1 MMRMRMMMKLE
12 IVRYSQEDFNGTD
25 VDVEFFKGTPKITTI
40 PSGSNRRRPKNEQ
53 A

>member
-25 VDVEFFKGTPKITTI
+25 SLLLPVDVEFF
-40 PSGSNRRRPKNEQ
+40 
-53 A
+53 